1 MENHLT
7 AYVMVGAP
15 GAGKS
20 TYAHKLAET
29 ANAVIISGDSI
40 RAELYGDESNQGQW
54 SEIQDRIE
62 EMVSEAV
69 GCPLVM
75 DGTHYRRD
83 YRRQALT
90 LLQSYG
96 YENVEAVVVNPDLET
111 CILRNATRHRHVPR
125 HVIQRMHDALQS
137 SLRGIEDEGFTQVT
151 YI

>member
-1 MENHLT
+1 MK

-15 GAGKS
+15 GSGKS
-20 TYAHKLAET
+20 TFASSLAKTE
-29 ANAVIISGDSI
+29 NAFVISGDSI
-40 RAELYGDESNQGQW
+40 RAELYGDESNQGEW
-54 SEIQDRIE
+54 AEIQDRIE

-90 LLQSYG
+90 LLRSYG
-96 YENVEAVVVNPDLET
+96 YDEVEAVVVNPPLET
-111 CILRNATRHRHVPR
+111 CILQNATRHRHVPR
-125 HVIQRMHDALQS
+125 YVIQRMHNALQS